1 MSEKVFVYDDMLMLT
16 KMIKQLG
23 YEDKKFY
30 VDFSEWDAENKR
42 FRLLSESNSTS
53 VALEEIVGKPAPYE
67 ITKHLFVLVSEYKY
81 GEIVITAFD
90 DFAQNVADI
99 VVLRYLN
106 EDEYSNLKFYF
117 VEEFFVN
124 TLDDLVLTPVEFS
137 CILENEEVSL
147 NVENFGEIIDGVV
160 VNRAVD
166 GQGSNKAFK
175 DYLFTVYDE
184 EEKHLVAVEGSL
196 ADYSVIEASLS
207 NIVELVSADGT
218 ALDSTRYFTSFEGV
232 NLQAAFL
239 NATNKVDLSVIVYD
253 EIIKGAFNGLSFSW
267 DRGADEEAEDY
278 FEFCQDYW
286 RRIYEEGLK

>member
-16 KMIKQLG
+16 KLVKQLG

-53 VALEEIVGKPAPYE
+53 VALDDIVGKPAPYE
-67 ITKHLFVLVSEYKY
+67 IVKHLFVLVEEYKY
-81 GEIVITAFD
+81 GEVVITAFD

-117 VEEFFVN
+117 IEDFFVN

-184 EEKHLVAVEGSL
+184 EEKHLVAVDGSF
-196 ADYSVIEASLS
+196 AEYSVFEVSLS
-207 NIVELVSADGT
+207 NIVELVNADGT
-218 ALDSTRYFTSFEGV
+218 ALDSARYFTTFESL
-232 NLQAAFL
+232 NLQATFL
-239 NATNKVDLSVIVYD
+239 NATDKVDLGIIVYD
-253 EIIKGAFNGLSFSW
+253 EIIKGDFNGFSFFW
-267 DRGADEEAEDY
+267 NRRADETAEDY
-278 FEFCQDYW
+278 YEFCQEYW
-286 RRIYEEGLK
+286 RRIYEEGLE